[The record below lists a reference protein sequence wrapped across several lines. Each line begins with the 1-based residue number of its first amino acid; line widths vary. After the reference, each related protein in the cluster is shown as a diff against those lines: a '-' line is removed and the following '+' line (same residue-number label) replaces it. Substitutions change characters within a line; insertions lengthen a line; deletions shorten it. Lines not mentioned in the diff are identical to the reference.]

1 MKQKEYEKHLRKKDE
16 YDVLFAQVQAIRLQN
31 LPYNM
36 WTQAHLRTMIKWF
49 KRDGDE
55 KLPSK
60 KSEQITRYLAT
71 CHRGDLPAPMLL
83 DGFAAVVLPPLATAA
98 PVPPVA
104 DTAAPVPPVFE
115 TTEEEVARILLAAVN
130 NRVEQVTA
138 AVAASSV

>member
-1 MKQKEYEKHLRKKDE
+1 
-16 YDVLFAQVQAIRLQN
+16 
-31 LPYNM
+31 
-36 WTQAHLRTMIKWF
+36 
-49 KRDGDE
+49 
-55 KLPSK
+55 
-60 KSEQITRYLAT
+60 
-71 CHRGDLPAPMLL
+71 MLL

-104 DTAAPVPPVFE
+104 DTAAPVPPVPDTAAPVPPVFE

>member
-1 MKQKEYEKHLRKKDE
+1 VAD
-16 YDVLFAQVQAIRLQN
+16 
-31 LPYNM
+31 
-36 WTQAHLRTMIKWF
+36 
-49 KRDGDE
+49 
-55 KLPSK
+55 
-60 KSEQITRYLAT
+60 
-71 CHRGDLPAPMLL
+71 
-83 DGFAAVVLPPLATAA
+83 TAA